1 MKGWIKLHRV
11 LLEKALWKNSN
22 LAQRSILITLL
33 LMANHKDNQWWWK
46 GEKYTCKS
54 GEFITSL
61 QSIVDANDGLI
72 TTRQVRT
79 ALAKF
84 EKLGF
89 LTKVSTKVS
98 TKITIVNWGIYQLDK
113 HEGVTEEVAEVS
125 KRCQRG
131 VKEVST
137 NKNVRMKEGKNI
149 NHISEEDGMDFDNF
163 NYKIG
168 KYKNVILKEKQID
181 ELLDYEELIND
192 LSVKINNGLVVENH
206 YKWIKE
212 QINEIQQIS

>member
-1 MKGWIKLHRV
+1 M
-11 LLEKALWKNSN
+11 
-22 LAQRSILITLL
+22 
-33 LMANHKDNQWWWK
+33 
-46 GEKYTCKS
+46 
-54 GEFITSL
+54 
-61 QSIVDANDGLI
+61 
-72 TTRQVRT
+72 
-79 ALAKF
+79 
-84 EKLGF
+84 
-89 LTKVSTKVS
+89 
-98 TKITIVNWGIYQLDK
+98 
-113 HEGVTEEVAEVS
+113 
-125 KRCQRG
+125 
-131 VKEVST
+131 ST

>member
-131 VKEVST
+131 V
-137 NKNVRMKEGKNI
+137 N
-149 NHISEEDGMDFDNF
+149 
-163 NYKIG
+163 
-168 KYKNVILKEKQID
+168 
-181 ELLDYEELIND
+181 
-192 LSVKINNGLVVENH
+192 
-206 YKWIKE
+206 
-212 QINEIQQIS
+212 